1 MKIRREIK
9 IDASL
14 ANVISSIENYGGS
27 DEDDQLLELAGVD
40 AESFARFL
48 EEIGKSFDPIAEG
61 ILRRA
66 REKQGGSEIQES
78 HQLRQMMHGH
88 EA

>member
-1 MKIRREIK
+1 MKIPREIE

-14 ANVISSIENYGGS
+14 AKVLSSIENYDGS

-48 EEIGKSFDPIAEG
+48 EEIGKSFDPIAEE
-61 ILRRA
+61 ILGRA
-66 REKQGGSEIQES
+66 REKEGGSVIRVS
-78 HQLRQMMHGH
+78 QLRQRMHGH
-88 EA
+88 GA